1 VTTPKVQVPSLGI
14 DEELKRK
21 LTFTL
26 IAVLVYRIGAHIV
39 APGVNVQ
46 ALQAFIN
53 QNAGASTF
61 FQLYDTLGGGLYR
74 ATVFALGIMPYIS
87 SSIIF
92 QLLGGIFPTVSKMQ
106 KDEDGKKKLT
116 QWTRYLTIF
125 IALSQAYTFTLFT
138 EGIPGAIVN
147 PGFWTRLTM
156 VFTLTV
162 GAVFMMW
169 LGEQITERGIGN
181 GMSLLIAVS
190 IIERL
195 WPSTFN
201 LLDLWRSGALPFG
214 VIVLLLAM
222 AVAAV
227 AAVVAMTIAARRIPI
242 QIPRKVMGR
251 GRIREGQKTFIP
263 VRLITAG
270 VMPIVF
276 AQTIII
282 MPGTIANFT
291 KSESLK
297 TVADFFTPGDWAYDI
312 LFSIMVVLF
321 SYFYTSIIFNSVD
334 LSENLKKQGGFIP
347 GVRPGAATADYID
360 QVLGRITLPGS
371 LFLAAISILPIIIA
385 KAFNYQSSFG
395 GTSIL
400 IVVGV
405 LLDTIAQIEQHRTL
419 RKYDSFMKTGRV
431 KFRGR
436 QQRFI

>member
-1 VTTPKVQVPSLGI
+1 MW
-14 DEELKRK
+14 
-21 LTFTL
+21 
-26 IAVLVYRIGAHIV
+26 
-39 APGVNVQ
+39 
-46 ALQAFIN
+46 
-53 QNAGASTF
+53 
-61 FQLYDTLGGGLYR
+61 
-74 ATVFALGIMPYIS
+74 FA
-87 SSIIF
+87 
-92 QLLGGIFPTVSKMQ
+92 
-106 KDEDGKKKLT
+106 
-116 QWTRYLTIF
+116 
-125 IALSQAYTFTLFT
+125 
-138 EGIPGAIVN
+138 
-147 PGFWTRLTM
+147 
-156 VFTLTV
+156 LTV

-195 WPSTFN
+195 WPSAFQLVDRIRTGATSFG
-201 LLDLWRSGALPFG
+201 GAL
-214 VIVLLLAM
+214 VIVGLAVG
-222 AVAAV
+222 AI

-251 GRIREGQKTFIP
+251 GRVREGQKTFIP
-263 VRLITAG
+263 IRLITAG

-282 MPGTIANFT
+282 MPSTIAQFT
-291 KSESLK
+291 RNETLRDISQI
-297 TVADFFTPGDWAYDI
+297 FTPGDWPYDLI
-312 LFSIMVVLF
+312 FAVMVVLF

-347 GVRPGAATADYID
+347 GVRPGGATADYID

-371 LFLAAISILPIIIA
+371 LFLALIA
-385 KAFNYQSSFG
+385 LIPTVVSRQFGFTSNFG
-395 GTSIL
+395 GTSVL